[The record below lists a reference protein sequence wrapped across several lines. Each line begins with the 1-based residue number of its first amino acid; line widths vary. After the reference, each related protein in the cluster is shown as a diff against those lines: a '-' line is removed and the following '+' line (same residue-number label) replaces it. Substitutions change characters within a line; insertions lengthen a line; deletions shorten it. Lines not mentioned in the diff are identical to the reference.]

1 MVSGRGNRYDVC
13 HDSDNNRSL
22 FFMKIIY
29 LVLAFAAGMLAP
41 LQAGMNTRMGR
52 ALGDPLYAALISFAV
67 GTVGLFLYGVFCRME
82 FAAIR
87 QAATVHWSI
96 WLAGLLGAFY
106 VTATIILTPKLGA
119 ALTFSLVVAG
129 QLVMALLMDHL
140 GSFGI
145 SVQPVNWPR
154 LLGILL
160 ITAGV
165 LLIRKF

>member
-1 MVSGRGNRYDVC
+1 
-13 HDSDNNRSL
+13 
-22 FFMKIIY
+22 MKIFF
-29 LVLAFAAGMLAP
+29 LMLAFAAGMLAP

-52 ALGDPLYAALISFAV
+52 AIGDPFYAALISFVV
-67 GTVGLFLYGVFCRME
+67 GTLGLIVYGLFSRME

-87 QAATVHWSI
+87 HAADIHWTI

-129 QLVMALLMDHL
+129 QLAMALILDQM
-140 GSFGI
+140 GAFGI
-145 SVQPVNWPR
+145 PVQPVNWQR
-154 LLGILL
+154 LAGVLL

-165 LLIRKF
+165 ILIRRF